1 MTPFQRWGTVSYS
14 PFIVTMALSCIISQI
29 ENRDFF
35 ITPEFDAPPPVGGR
49 RRNIVIPFATEELEW
64 CG

>member
-1 MTPFQRWGTVSYS
+1 
-14 PFIVTMALSCIISQI
+14 MALSCIISQI